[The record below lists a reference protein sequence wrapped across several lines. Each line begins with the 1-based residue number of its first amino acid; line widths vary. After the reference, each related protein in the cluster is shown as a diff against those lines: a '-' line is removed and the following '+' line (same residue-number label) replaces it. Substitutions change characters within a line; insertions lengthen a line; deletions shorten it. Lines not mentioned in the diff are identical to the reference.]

1 MKNLRYNAR
10 VVDGK
15 LLIPKDEL
23 QLLTGK
29 LNGKSFMLQVVRHRK
44 NRSLNQNAYYWLILT
59 MVGEEL
65 GYLPQEVHEAFKNM
79 FLTEYTGKIPKV
91 RSTSSLSTVD
101 MEDYLQKIRVFALTE
116 LNINLPLPNEHI

>member
-10 VVDGK
+10 VEDGV

-23 QLLTGK
+23 RLLTDQ

-44 NRSLNQNAYYWLILT
+44 NRSLNENAYYWMILT
-59 MVGEEL
+59 IVGEEL

-79 FLTEYTGKIPKV
+79 FLTDYTGKIPKV
-91 RSTSSLSTVD
+91 RSTSSLSTID

-116 LNINLPLPNEHI
+116 LNINLPLPHENL